1 MSENEKLTPQE
12 LAVKRYLDE
21 QSEKDDCLRALYVPG
36 RIKDCFKYI
45 VSQAKK
51 QAHNN
56 CAMIEDTVVYKWA
69 RDYYTEELPK
79 DKKTEKLPP
88 KVEKVITE
96 KKEVTVI
103 KDGLKYDKDGLP
115 LLFDF
120 GE

>member
-1 MSENEKLTPQE
+1 MSENEKLTPPE

-51 QAHNN
+51 QALNN

-88 KVEKVITE
+88 KVEKIITE